1 MEKSLKRLLFVIT
14 HSSITFSFL
23 LVSVMITS
31 AGAKRAEALVV
42 KPVAIQTV
50 AAYKAERI
58 KFLEGAKN
66 LTDLE
71 LLEVLTLA
79 GFEGKKLRVA
89 WAVAKAESNGRPRAH
104 NGNRK
109 TGDNSYGIFQV
120 NMLGNLGKIR
130 RDKFDLAK
138 DSSLFNPIKN
148 AKIAYYMT
156 DKGSDWSAW
165 SAYGNKRYKYFYKKF
180 PKVCLKVSGDWTV

>member
-1 MEKSLKRLLFVIT
+1 MENSLKHLLFVIT

-23 LVSVMITS
+23 LASVFVTN
-31 AGAKRAEALVV
+31 AGVEKAEALMI

-50 AAYKAERI
+50 AAYKAER
-58 KFLEGAKN
+58 KEYFSKAKH
-66 LTDLE
+66 LTDVE

-79 GFEGKKLRVA
+79 GFEGKALRTA
-89 WAVAKAESNGRPRAH
+89 WAVSKAESNGRPKAH

-120 NMLGNLGKIR
+120 NMLGNLGKQR
-130 RDKFDLAK
+130 RDKFNLTK
-138 DSSLFNPIKN
+138 DSNLFDPIKN

-156 DKGSDWSAW
+156 NKGTNWSSW
-165 SAYGNKRYKYFYKKF
+165 SAYGNSRYKYFYKKF